1 MQKLEETGRYND
13 LIDFLFGKKLHR
25 AALEHLRRFGE
36 KQPDETQDEEGDTH
50 TPPELLGPSRTIAYL
65 QHLPPSEIDLILEF
79 ASWPLRVA
87 PELGMEIFLADTE
100 NAETLPRE
108 KVLDFLVGIEDGKG
122 KGKGRMLA
130 VRYLEHVV
138 GELNDLTPEL
148 HQRLLVLY
156 LEILMEGTEEDVEGI
171 DGGREEVMRRF
182 LDMLKGSEQYSPAK
196 MLDRL
201 PRDGK
206 YMLYCAV

>member
-25 AALEHLRRFGE
+25 EALEHLRRFGE
-36 KQPDETQDEEGDTH
+36 QGDEEVEEGVESG
-50 TPPELLGPSRTIAYL
+50 TPPQLVGPSRTIAYL
-65 QHLPPSEIDLILEF
+65 QHLPPAQIDLILEF
-79 ASWPLRVA
+79 AEWPVRVA
-87 PELGMEIFLADTE
+87 PQLGMEIFLADTE

-108 KVLDFLVGIEDGKG
+108 KVLEFLVGIDT
-122 KGKGRMLA
+122 RLA
-130 VRYLEHVV
+130 VTYLEHVV
-138 GELNDLTPEL
+138 GGLHDLTPEL

-156 LEILMEGTEEDVEGI
+156 LERLLAMENGEEREVLME
-171 DGGREEVMRRF
+171 RF
-182 LDMLKGSEQYSPAK
+182 LDMLRTSEQYSPAR

-206 YMLYCAV
+206 WSSFYIIQSRADWTA